1 MKDPDALSNCGKM
14 IEELISCSFPSGNSK
29 SNAKQS
35 CKINNEGVTKN
46 VEIHFQTV
54 FLL

>member
-14 IEELISCSFPSGNSK
+14 IEELINCSFPSGNSK

-46 VEIHFQTV
+46 VEIHFQTA